1 MRSIFIYLYLSVSDG
16 AMKNWST
23 SESSTSR
30 FLRPAQVGAGT
41 ATKLLDG
48 TQRAID
54 AKVVTVE
61 VKVNVAVLKNGLLI
75 VVL

>member
-1 MRSIFIYLYLSVSDG
+1 
-16 AMKNWST
+16 
-23 SESSTSR
+23 
-30 FLRPAQVGAGT
+30 LRPAQVGAGT